1 MPCSA
6 WLKTIS
12 RPPAGIVTYHKSKVA
27 PCNTPLDVAKCWAT
41 AQTITAAIT
50 PITTSSSMCQVC
62 VNGRVKEPLTSHL
75 PSQLNLPLK
84 VVFFYLAI
92 MFAFPIARGQGRVEC
107 QICTHPYGFTS
118 VCRAFVV
125 YAYECDTYMWKP
137 LMEFY

>member
-27 PCNTPLDVAKCWAT
+27 PCNSPLDVAKCWAT

-84 VVFFYLAI
+84 VVFFSTLLLCLPSLLPEVRAELNVK
-92 MFAFPIARGQGRVEC
+92 FAHIHMDLQ
-107 QICTHPYGFTS
+107 
-118 VCRAFVV
+118 AFVV
-125 YAYECDTYMWKP
+125 P
-137 LMEFY
+137 LLFMLTNATPTCGSL